1 MLLLL
6 MWKAYS
12 DAKEAERKNRR
23 ANRIIRKANR
33 TANEKQKACALAIH
47 ALGTKKLQMLDKS
60 IRRFISAY
68 EKMNGIDLSQP
79 SNFDE
84 LSKLRLDTSA
94 LAQLKEMSGM
104 ADSILKNSTVVGSLT
119 GALSAAAG
127 WLGLAE
133 GSLVGGL
140 VGSVFGLYEV
150 AKASAQLDYARA
162 NLAKAR
168 LSAEELETAGTLCD
182 GIRRRA
188 YLFFRL
194 LIRLDTLLM
203 PLIVTME
210 NAIKTHGT
218 DYRTFSTA
226 EMQAVS
232 GAVTLVGSIKTVL
245 DTPILTDDG
254 KLTELPAEIA
264 EISEKLTGE
273 GLR

>member
-1 MLLLL
+1 MLGLF
-6 MWKAYS
+6 MWMAYS

-23 ANRIIRKANR
+23 ANRIIREANR

-104 ADSILKNSTVVGSLT
+104 ADSILKNSAVVGSLT

-127 WLGLAE
+127 GLGLAA

-140 VGSVFGLYEV
+140 IGSVFGLYEV

-168 LSAEELETAGTLCD
+168 LSAEEIETAVTVCD

-203 PLIVTME
+203 PLVVTME

-226 EMQAVS
+226 EKQAVS

-254 KLTELPAEIA
+254 KLTDESAAVAED
-264 EISEKLTGE
+264 ISARIEK
-273 GLR
+273 

>member
-1 MLLLL
+1 MLGLF
-6 MWKAYS
+6 MWMAYS

-23 ANRIIRKANR
+23 ANRIIREANR

-68 EKMNGIDLSQP
+68 EKMNGIDLSQL

-84 LSKLRLDTSA
+84 LSKFRLDTSSV
-94 LAQLKEMSGM
+94 AQLKEMNGT
-104 ADSILKNSTVVGSLT
+104 ADSILENSAVVGSLT

-127 WLGLAE
+127 GLGLAA
-133 GSLVGGL
+133 GSL

-168 LSAEELETAGTLCD
+168 LSAEEIETAGTLCD

-194 LIRLDTLLM
+194 LIRLDTLFM

-210 NAIKTHGT
+210 RAIKTHGT
-218 DYRTFSTA
+218 DYRTFSDDEKHTVA
-226 EMQAVS
+226 AAVS
-232 GAVTLVGSIKTVL
+232 IVGAIKAVL
-245 DTPILTDDG
+245 DTPILTEDG
-254 KLTELPAEIA
+254 KLTDESAAVAED
-264 EISEKLTGE
+264 ISARIEK
-273 GLR
+273 

>member
-23 ANRIIRKANR
+23 ANRIIREANR
-33 TANEKQKACALAIH
+33 TANKKQKACALAIH

-104 ADSILKNSTVVGSLT
+104 ADSILKNSAVVGSLT

-127 WLGLAE
+127 GLGLAA
-133 GSLVGGL
+133 L

-168 LSAEELETAGTLCD
+168 LSAEEIETAVTVCD

-194 LIRLDTLLM
+194 LIRLDTLFM

-226 EMQAVS
+226 EKQAVS
-232 GAVTLVGSIKTVL
+232 GAVMLVGSIKTVL

-254 KLTELPAEIA
+254 KLTELPTEIS
-264 EISEKLTGE
+264 EISEKLK
-273 GLR
+273 

>member
-23 ANRIIRKANR
+23 ANRIIREANR

-84 LSKLRLDTSA
+84 LSKFRLDTSSV
-94 LAQLKEMSGM
+94 AQLKEMSGM
-104 ADSILKNSTVVGSLT
+104 ADSILKNSAVVGSLT
-119 GALSAAAG
+119 SALSAAAG

-168 LSAEELETAGTLCD
+168 LSAEEIETAGTLCD

-226 EMQAVS
+226 EKQAVS

-254 KLTELPAEIA
+254 KLTDESAAVAED
-264 EISEKLTGE
+264 ISARIEK
-273 GLR
+273 